1 MAAKVVGG
9 WPDPGSRDS
18 DLASARPPRPSSS
31 HRGWQVLRRTG
42 TMVADQIWVSG
53 IPRLPAPSP
62 HPSSWR
68 WPAWGRAGSG
78 GFMADTPSSS
88 PVAGAGAA
96 AHGRQRERLPSLRRG
111 GSHPPSPIS
120 AAKPGRPWCSSRL
133 LLRSRAVLWCCRP
146 HGEAVIARVR
156 GESSAWL
163 GQVNDGGASG
173 VTFFLGSV
181 VSEPWSP
188 SSDSGRKPRLRC
200 L

>member
-1 MAAKVVGG
+1 MG
-9 WPDPGSRDS
+9 
-18 DLASARPPRPSSS
+18 
-31 HRGWQVLRRTG
+31 LR
-42 TMVADQIWVSG
+42 
-53 IPRLPAPSP
+53 
-62 HPSSWR
+62 HPSAAC
-68 WPAWGRAGSG
+68 PLPPPLFVA
-78 GFMADTPSSS
+78 
-88 PVAGAGAA
+88 VAGVGAGRFRGL
-96 AHGRQRERLPSLRRG
+96 HGGHPLLLAGGRGRGGCPWASKERLPSLRRG

-120 AAKPGRPWCSSRL
+120 AAKRGRPWCSSRL

-181 VSEPWSP
+181 VFEPWSP